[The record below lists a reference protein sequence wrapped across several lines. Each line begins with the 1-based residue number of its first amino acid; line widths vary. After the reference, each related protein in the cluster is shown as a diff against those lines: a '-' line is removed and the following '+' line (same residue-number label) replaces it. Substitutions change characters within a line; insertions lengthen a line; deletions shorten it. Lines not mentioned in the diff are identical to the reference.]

1 MALMASVYFDLF
13 KNIYPK
19 TIKSK
24 LLEYNHCAPI
34 TSAPPKSGIKC
45 TKRYNTLNKIVPV
58 ESVDV
63 LLIDSIKIC

>member
-1 MALMASVYFDLF
+1 MASLYFDLF

-24 LLEYNHCAPI
+24 LLEYSHCAPI

-45 TKRYNTLNKIVPV
+45 TKRYNTLNKIVPI
-58 ESVDV
+58 ERVDV